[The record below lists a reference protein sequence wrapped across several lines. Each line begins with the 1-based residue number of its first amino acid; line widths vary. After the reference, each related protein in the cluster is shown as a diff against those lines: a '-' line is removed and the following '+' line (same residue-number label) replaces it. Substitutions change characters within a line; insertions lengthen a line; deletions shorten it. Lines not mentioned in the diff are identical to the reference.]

1 MSYGDARH
9 DFQGG
14 SMGSKR
20 RPFACILVPPGDEPG
35 CCRCI
40 YRAELLKQFSVA
52 LQPSM
57 RFIGAKVCGI
67 EAIGLEPFE
76 QCRKGGTCRGRRC
89 ILRHM
94 SNQQVGNGG
103 RLLWSRTLKGNP
115 TMLAGGRSQE
125 CHNPEGLSKA
135 HDRSGL
141 GRIHASRI
149 SRPRASRPRAAKA
162 ASESATT
169 TTVMART
176 AR

>member
-1 MSYGDARH
+1 MAMRGPIFRVEAWGQNVDH
-9 DFQGG
+9 
-14 SMGSKR
+14 
-20 RPFACILVPPGDEPG
+20 L
-35 CCRCI
+35 
-40 YRAELLKQFSVA
+40 RAFTFPLAMNRDVAAAFIAPQLLKQFSVA

-76 QCRKGGTCRGRRC
+76 QCRKGGTCGGRRC

-103 RLLWSRTLKGNP
+103 RLLWSWTLKGNP
-115 TMLAGGRSQE
+115 RMLAGGRSQE

-141 GRIHASRI
+141 GRIHASLI
-149 SRPRASRPRAAKA
+149 SRPRASRPMAAKA